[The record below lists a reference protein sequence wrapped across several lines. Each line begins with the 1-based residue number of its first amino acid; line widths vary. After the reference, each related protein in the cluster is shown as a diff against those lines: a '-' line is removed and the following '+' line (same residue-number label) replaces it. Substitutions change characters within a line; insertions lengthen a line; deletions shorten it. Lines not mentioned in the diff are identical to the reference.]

1 MNLRIGTF
9 GRQESASAVWV
20 CAFASGCF
28 AVDNRAL
35 FHDGNFAYFAA
46 LIASLIS
53 LLLFCGAVRAI
64 RRRGGCDLSALIGR
78 SRIKAALAVPLILS
92 LLLSAMQPQQQFLLT
107 ITQYVFVDAKQVSVC
122 FYLLPCLILLSMLGA
137 ETLVRTSRILLP
149 VLVLSVLAALA
160 IGVQQYRV
168 YRLYPIP
175 FGKPTKLLSDTAI
188 ALHRTFSPLLALLC
202 IGEGTQNPRAL
213 ESAGRIGAGFGAI
226 TVTCMFLGLSLSFS
240 YAMLSDMPA
249 PFYRMLV
256 ETRTE
261 NPTLRLDR
269 AALFLWMSGALL
281 ASSIYLYAASVL
293 FCRTFHVRDVRPVA
307 CAMSTAAVAAI
318 LVLYYDTD
326 LTLAILERLYRYGWL
341 LAVVPIPFLRIRGKE
356 RTPCGACA

>member
-188 ALHRTFSPLLALLC
+188 ALHRT
-202 IGEGTQNPRAL
+202 
-213 ESAGRIGAGFGAI
+213 
-226 TVTCMFLGLSLSFS
+226 CMFLGLSLSFS

-256 ETRTE
+256 EARTE

-293 FCRTFHVRDVRPVA
+293 FCRAFHVRDVRPVA

-318 LVLYYDTD
+318 LVLYHDTD